1 VNRAFAIV
9 DDFLDP
15 REHLDLWNAFQ
26 ETGLSPER
34 AGDWNQVYQRQ
45 DAEHGSESRLRT
57 PALQDAAG
65 NLPGALRVFGE
76 KLFALASGD
85 QPPVSEIPWTCFSL
99 SAWIYRPGFGLEW
112 HSDTGWLAAY
122 IYYMHP
128 VWRSSWGG
136 ELLVAATDDSASG
149 IEAVAPSNA
158 DHSRDAVEAVCRTG
172 GAFVYPRPNRL
183 VLLRGGTLHCVKNVE
198 RAAGQAFRAS
208 LSGFFFNA
216 DKPL

>member
-1 VNRAFAIV
+1 
-9 DDFLDP
+9 
-15 REHLDLWNAFQ
+15 
-26 ETGLSPER
+26 
-34 AGDWNQVYQRQ
+34 
-45 DAEHGSESRLRT
+45 
-57 PALQDAAG
+57 
-65 NLPGALRVFGE
+65 
-76 KLFALASGD
+76 
-85 QPPVSEIPWTCFSL
+85 
-99 SAWIYRPGFGLEW
+99 
-112 HSDTGWLAAY
+112 
-122 IYYMHP
+122 M
-128 VWRSSWGG
+128 
-136 ELLVAATDDSASG
+136 LVAATDDSASG